1 MLLNVYDEASQAG
14 YGEND
19 MAALYKKV
27 SEQLI
32 SNQNKLYKG
41 ENTMITT
48 EIKRVKITLTVS
60 GLNRQVRK

>member
-1 MLLNVYDEASQAG
+1 MTKRVKLDMEKT
-14 YGEND
+14 D

-48 EIKRVKITLTVS
+48 EIKRVKNHINGEWVNLLV
-60 GLNRQVRK
+60 QK